1 LAKGELLGDKY
12 FPNRKNNAPGARWN
26 KVVDIDD
33 FVLDMKEDSETTN
46 MKLKHFKAELALL

>member
-26 KVVDIDD
+26 KVVVIPD
-33 FVLDMKEDSETTN
+33 FVFVKNEDSETTN
-46 MKLKHFKAELALL
+46 MKLKQFKTDLALL